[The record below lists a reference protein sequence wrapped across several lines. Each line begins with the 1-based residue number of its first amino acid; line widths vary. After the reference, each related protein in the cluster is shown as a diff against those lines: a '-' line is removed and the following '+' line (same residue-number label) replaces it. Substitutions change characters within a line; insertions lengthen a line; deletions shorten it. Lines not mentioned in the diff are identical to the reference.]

1 MLVWPGVRCG
11 QYRRRRGGEG
21 QESWMCDFS
30 SSSYVVHAA
39 QALAGINKKKKK
51 KKAHKGQHLGDRLRK
66 QVRLEALLFGVCD
79 PCPLFSPLFS
89 RLMYIIYISIGST
102 VIIIVKYRV
111 FCRAGLGFPL
121 S

>member
-1 MLVWPGVRCG
+1 MVSIGDAGEEKDKSRGCVIFPLLATSST
-11 QYRRRRGGEG
+11 QRRR
-21 QESWMCDFS
+21 S
-30 SSSYVVHAA
+30 
-39 QALAGINKKKKK
+39 QASTKKKK